1 MTNPGNAIGTNA
13 AYNGRTSVNA
23 INDVLSGFDGRGI
36 LSGWQCVPKEGLT
49 LAFGGNGVSRDVAI
63 AQDDVGNKTTINNI
77 SEQPVDVTLA
87 DAPSIGQRIDVI
99 VAYVNNP
106 AEVPDPASGEAI
118 PVDNPEVCGII
129 DVQGEVVANNP
140 VAPDEEAIRSA
151 IGADGGVSST
161 AYYVIMATVAVGE
174 GITDI
179 TDDNITQGDKLGA
192 GTVDAAL
199 NPLSENPVQN
209 KVITEKIQEIES
221 SIGDAVAALV
231 KLDTGEGVA

>member
-1 MTNPGNAIGTNA
+1 MTNPGNALGTNG

-23 INDVLSGFDGRGI
+23 INDVLSGYDGRGI
-36 LSGWQCVPKEGLT
+36 LSGWRCVPKEGLT

-77 SEQPVDVTLA
+77 SEQPVDLTLA
-87 DAPSIGQRIDVI
+87 AAPSIGQRIDVI

-106 AEVPDPASGEAI
+106 PQVATPPAGQSI
-118 PVDNPEVCGII
+118 PIDNPEVVGLI
-129 DVQGEVVANNP
+129 DVQGDVVANNP
-140 VAPDEEAIRSA
+140 VAPNEDAIRSA

-161 AYYVIMATVAVGE
+161 AYYVIMATVEVGE
-174 GITDI
+174 GVTDI
-179 TDDNITQGDKLGA
+179 TADNITPGFKFPK

-209 KVITEKIQEIES
+209 KVITAKIQEIETG
-221 SIGDAVAALV
+221 IGNATNELIR
-231 KLDTGEGVA
+231 LDTGAGI